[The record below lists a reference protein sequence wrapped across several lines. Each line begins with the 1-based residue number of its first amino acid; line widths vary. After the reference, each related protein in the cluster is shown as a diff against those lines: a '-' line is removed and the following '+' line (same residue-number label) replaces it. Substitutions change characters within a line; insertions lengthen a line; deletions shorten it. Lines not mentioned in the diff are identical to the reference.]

1 MSVTFGAS
9 TWLWTSPFSSDQGEL
24 LRSISRL
31 GFDAVELPI
40 EDPDL
45 VDPAKLRPI
54 LEETGLTPYLCGAF
68 GPGRD
73 LTSPDEA
80 VRANTR
86 SYLSRLM
93 DLAEALDIPFI
104 AGPMYAQVGKA
115 RQLSPDDRQR
125 EWDLAASELR
135 KVAAE
140 AGDRGLK
147 LAIEAINR
155 FETDLV
161 NTTAD
166 TIRLIRAIDRPAA
179 KAMIDTFHMT
189 IEESNIGD
197 AIRHAGKDLIHVQVS
212 ENHRGVTGTGLT
224 PWSDFHKALDDISYN
239 GAVVIESFTPDN
251 RDLAGAVC
259 IWNRFTETQDE
270 FASLG
275 LDFLRNLFGQPA
287 TQSKTPALAQSH

>member
-9 TWLWTSPFSSDQGEL
+9 TWLWTSPFTSEQGDL
-24 LRSISRL
+24 LRSIARL

-45 VDPAKLRPI
+45 VDPQKIRPI

-73 LTSPDEA
+73 LTNPDSA

-86 SYLSRLM
+86 AYLSRLM
-93 DLAEALDIPFI
+93 DLAEALEIPFI

-115 RQLSPDDRQR
+115 RQLSPDDRKR

-135 KVAAE
+135 TVATE
-140 AGDRGLK
+140 ADSRGLK

-155 FETDLV
+155 FESDLV

-166 TIRLIRAIDRPAA
+166 TLRLIRSIGHPAA

-189 IEESNIGD
+189 IEEADIGD
-197 AIRHAGKDLIHVQVS
+197 AIRQAGDDLIHVQVS

-224 PWSDFHKALDDISYN
+224 PWQDFHDALRDIKYS
-239 GAVVIESFTPDN
+239 GAIVIESFTPDN

-259 IWNRFTETQDE
+259 IWKRFTATQDE
-270 FASLG
+270 FASRG
-275 LDFLRNLFGQPA
+275 LAFMRELFGSPA
-287 TQSKTPALAQSH
+287 KLPALAASA

>member
-1 MSVTFGAS
+1 MMSVTFGAS
-9 TWLWTSPFSSDQGEL
+9 TWLWTSPFSSEQGDL
-24 LRSISRL
+24 LRSIAKL

-45 VDPAKLRPI
+45 VDPKKILPI

-73 LTSPDEA
+73 LTNPDAA

-86 SYLSRLM
+86 AYLSRLM
-93 DLAEALDIPFI
+93 DLAEALEVPFI

-115 RQLSPDDRQR
+115 RQLSPDDRKR

-135 KVAAE
+135 SVAKE
-140 AGDRGLK
+140 AHDRGLK

-155 FETDLV
+155 FESDLV

-166 TIRLIRAIDRPAA
+166 TLRLIKAIGHPAA

-189 IEESNIGD
+189 IEEADLGA
-197 AIRHAGKDLIHVQVS
+197 AIRAAGNDLIHVQVS
-212 ENHRGVTGTGLT
+212 ENHRGVTGSGLT
-224 PWSDFHKALDDISYN
+224 PWDDFREALGDIGYK
-239 GAVVIESFTPDN
+239 GAIVIESFTPDN

-259 IWNRFTETQDE
+259 IWKRFTATQDE
-270 FASLG
+270 FASRGLG
-275 LDFLRNLFGQPA
+275 FMRNLFGSSAKLVP
-287 TQSKTPALAQSH
+287 LAASA

>member
-9 TWLWTSPFSSDQGEL
+9 TWLWTSPFSSEQGDL
-24 LRSISRL
+24 LRSIAKL

-45 VDPAKLRPI
+45 VDPAKIRPV

-73 LTSPDEA
+73 LTNPDAA

-86 SYLSRLM
+86 AYLSRLM
-93 DLAEALDIPFI
+93 DLAEALNIPFI

-115 RQLSPDDRQR
+115 RQLSPEDRQR

-135 KVAAE
+135 TVAKE

-166 TIRLIRAIDRPAA
+166 TIRLIRAIDHPAA

-189 IEESNIGD
+189 IEEADIGD
-197 AIRHAGKDLIHVQVS
+197 AIRHADGDLIHVQVS

-224 PWSDFHKALDDISYN
+224 PWQDFRQALQDINYK

-259 IWNRFTETQDE
+259 IWKRFTATQDE
-270 FASLG
+270 FASRG
-275 LDFLRNLFGQPA
+275 LEFMRDLFEQPVRKPHSA
-287 TQSKTPALAQSH
+287 ALTASR

>member
-9 TWLWTSPFSSDQGEL
+9 TWLWTSPFTSEQGDL
-24 LRSISRL
+24 LRSIAKL
-31 GFDAVELPI
+31 GFEAVELPI

-45 VDPAKLRPI
+45 VDPAKIRPV

-73 LTSPDEA
+73 LTNADSS

-86 SYLSRLM
+86 AYLSRLM
-93 DLAEALDIPFI
+93 DLAEALGVPFI

-115 RQLSPDDRQR
+115 RQLSPEDRQR

-135 KVAAE
+135 TVANE
-140 AGDRGLK
+140 AGNRGLK
-147 LAIEAINR
+147 LAIEAI
-155 FETDLV
+155 
-161 NTTAD
+161 
-166 TIRLIRAIDRPAA
+166 
-179 KAMIDTFHMT
+179 
-189 IEESNIGD
+189 IEEADIGD
-197 AIRHAGKDLIHVQVS
+197 AIRHAGDDLIHVQVS

-224 PWSDFHKALDDISYN
+224 PWQDFRQALQDINYK

-259 IWNRFTETQDE
+259 IWKRFTATQDE
-270 FASLG
+270 FASRG
-275 LDFLRNLFGQPA
+275 LEFLRDLFDQPVRKA
-287 TQSKTPALAQSH
+287 ESAVLTASR